1 MNQIIFH
8 IFVKT
13 TGMKYFFLIILFFTI
28 FLTSNAQEEYFKYAK
43 TQVSKYNPPRKDL
56 VIIIDYRKN
65 IMSDRLFVINL
76 KTGKIVLESTVSH
89 AWNSGVLYATKYSN
103 TPKSEKSSKG
113 NYITLGTKY
122 GKFGYS
128 MIIRGMDYKVNHNA
142 QSRAIIFHSN
152 RKMKT
157 KWSQGCFATPEDIN
171 KKIINMTKNGTL
183 VCVID

>member
-1 MNQIIFH
+1 
-8 IFVKT
+8 
-13 TGMKYFFLIILFFTI
+13 MKYFFVVLLFFI
-28 FLTSNAQEEYFKYAK
+28 VPISLSAQEEYIEYAK
-43 TQVSKYNPPRKDL
+43 KQVSKYNPPRKDL

-65 IMSDRLFVINL
+65 ILSDRLFVINL
-76 KTGKIVLESTVSH
+76 NTGKIIIESTVSH
-89 AWNSGVLYATKYSN
+89 AWNSGFMKPTKYSN
-103 TPKSEKSSKG
+103 LPGSEKSSKG

-128 MIIRGMDYKVNHNA
+128 MIIKGIDGKINNNA
-142 QSRAIIFHSN
+142 QSRTIIFHSN

-157 KWSQGCFATPEDIN
+157 KWSKGCFATPEVTN